1 MFFSFKSNKSKVIL
15 WLIAACLFLP
25 GALHAAA
32 SFDSISFKPATD
44 QGFYLTTQQS
54 QTLGQWGYAAGLLA
68 EFSNDSVIARTS
80 TGARI
85 NDVVEKEITLH
96 AGGALGLFNWLNA
109 GVLVEFVPFQEF
121 NSIGTNIGDNGARM
135 GDIRVDLKGRIL
147 DNDKYPVGIALVPFV
162 TLPTG
167 SDSHFTGNGK
177 VTGGGVLVI
186 DTPRIRDKFS
196 AALNVGAQIRSGAAL
211 TSGTSVDDQFLVG
224 AGVNYAVHPKVQLI
238 ADVSGW
244 TPFDNFWKNNIRN
257 LEGNGAVRWLFA
269 RHWAATVGGGTG
281 ILDAIGAPDYRVFA
295 SIAYRHPPEEH
306 VEAPKEEVIRTNKI
320 HFEFDKAVIK
330 PSSYPILDNI
340 VALLKSRDDVEAV
353 RVEGHTDSKGSDEY
367 NLSLSERRSAAV
379 MEYLVSHGVP
389 RSKLSSVGKGERE
402 PIAPNDING
411 KDNPAGRAEN
421 RRVEFHLSIRPGSKV
436 KVLKEEQEA
445 PTYIDGS
452 SEPAPSRKKA
462 R

>member
-1 MFFSFKSNKSKVIL
+1 MFFNFKSKKIL
-15 WLIAACLFLP
+15 WAAALALFFP

-44 QGFYLTTQQS
+44 QGYYLTTEQS

-68 EFSNDSVIARTS
+68 EFSNDSVIARTG

-109 GVLVEFVPFQEF
+109 GLLVEFVPFQEF
-121 NSIGTNIGDNGARM
+121 SSVGTNVSDNGARM
-135 GDIRVDLKGRIL
+135 GDIRFNLKGRIL
-147 DNDKYPVGIALVPFV
+147 DNEKYPVGLAVVPFV

-177 VTGGGVLVI
+177 VTGGGVFVI

-269 RHWAATVGGGTG
+269 NHWAATLGGGTG

-295 SIAYRHPPEEH
+295 SVAYRHPREEK
-306 VEAPKEEVIRTNKI
+306 VEEVREEVIRTNKI
-320 HFEFDKAVIK
+320 HFAFDKAVIK
-330 PSSYPILDNI
+330 PASYSVLDNI
-340 VALLKSRDDVEAV
+340 VALLKNRNDVEAV

-367 NLSLSERRSAAV
+367 NLSLSDRRAAAV
-379 MEYLVSHGVP
+379 MAYLSSHGVP
-389 RSKLSSVGKGERE
+389 REKLTSVGKGESQ
-402 PIAPNDING
+402 PIAPNEING
-411 KDNPAGRAEN
+411 RDNPAGRAEN
-421 RRVEFHLSIRPGSKV
+421 RRVEFHLTLKPGAKV
-436 KVLKEEQEA
+436 KVIKEQES
-445 PTYIDGS
+445 PTFPEGS
-452 SEPAPSRKKA
+452 DPDDQPR
-462 R
+462 RRRR

>member
-1 MFFSFKSNKSKVIL
+1 MSFLTKTKRFLGVLSAVSL
-15 WLIAACLFLP
+15 LPSAAW
-25 GALHAAA
+25 AAA

-68 EFSNDSVIARTS
+68 EFSNDSVIARTG

-85 NDVVEKEITLH
+85 NDVVEKEFTLH
-96 AGGALGLFNWLNA
+96 LGGALGLVKWLNA
-109 GVLVEFVPFQEF
+109 GLLVEFVPYQEF
-121 NSIGTNIGDNGARM
+121 NSIGTNVSDNGARM
-135 GDIRVDLKGRIL
+135 GDIRFDLKGRIL
-147 DNDKYPVGIALVPFV
+147 DNEKYPVGIALVPFV
-162 TLPTG
+162 TFPTG

-177 VTGGGVLVI
+177 VSGGGLLVI

-196 AALNVGAQIRSGAAL
+196 AALNVGGQIRSAAAL
-211 TSGTSVDDQFLVG
+211 TSGTSVDDQFLIG
-224 AGVNYAVHPKVQLI
+224 AAVNYAVHPKVELI
-238 ADVSGW
+238 ADLSGW
-244 TPFDNFWKNNIRN
+244 TPFNNFWKNNIRN

-269 RHWAATVGGGTG
+269 EHWAATLGGGTG

-295 SIAYRHPPEEH
+295 SVAYRRPPGEK
-306 VEAPKEEVIRTNKI
+306 APREEVIRTNKI

-330 PSSYPILDNI
+330 PSSYPVLDGI
-340 VALLKSRDDVEAV
+340 ASLLNSRDDVESV

-367 NLSLSERRSAAV
+367 NLSLSDRRSAAV
-379 MEYLVSHGVP
+379 MEYLVKKGVP
-389 RSKLSSVGKGERE
+389 RSKLSSAGKGERE
-402 PIAPNDING
+402 PIAPNEING

-436 KVLKEEQEA
+436 KVIKEEQA
-445 PTYIDGS
+445 PTYIEGS
-452 SEPAPSRKKA
+452 SEPVPSKKKA